1 MIHEEEVKHFLTM
14 AERAMR
20 WKDSDPLR
28 AMGALEKT
36 AEVIMFTWLPE
47 KIGAATCILDIT
59 NAVFRKIHLK

>member
-36 AEVIMFTWLPE
+36 AEVIMFT
-47 KIGAATCILDIT
+47 
-59 NAVFRKIHLK
+59 